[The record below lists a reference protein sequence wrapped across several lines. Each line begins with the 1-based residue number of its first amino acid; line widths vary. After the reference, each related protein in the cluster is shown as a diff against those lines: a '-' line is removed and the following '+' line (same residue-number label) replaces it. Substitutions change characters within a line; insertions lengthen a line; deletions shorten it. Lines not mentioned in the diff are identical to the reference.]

1 MPPFCWQCGAPPT
14 PAPATASPELR
25 PLLGF
30 DRLLTSNEVP
40 LDSEIQ
46 SIRDFISDGQNQV
59 ETLNSQIDNL
69 EAAIALLTQKR
80 DRMAEHVRQHCAIL
94 SPVRR
99 VPSELVCEILA
110 LSLSSDDEEPM
121 NRPPWHL
128 GHICRFWRCTVLAYP
143 ALWSSITIPS
153 SSSGHSSF
161 SMIETQ
167 LIRSADSPLTVGWSP
182 LNESGLPDLHPA
194 DLVLA
199 HSSRWRVL
207 VLNLLHY
214 EVELD
219 WLRVAGGRLAVLETL
234 QVRSIDPLVK
244 IPDIFSPA
252 PRLCKVLLADWDFD
266 FSPLVLQIPWAQI
279 THYSGSFAVDSQVK
293 ILEAAPNMVS
303 CAIGFPDW
311 VDSFE
316 PDISVVLPCLRR
328 LYIEMAGFLQCLRA
342 LLLQDLCCSYSESLD
357 GRSEILA
364 FVRRSSCS
372 LQTLVLM
379 RCSIDSDLI
388 TILGGL
394 SSLTRLII
402 QDHIESDEDSESQQI
417 ALFDAL
423 ATGLCPNL
431 VFLAYGFGPYVAA
444 VALLAMARSRFLLE
458 PPSPRMIQLRL
469 FRSSASFEA
478 CPRSIAVA
486 IQIMR
491 DDGFD
496 IEFLAPAEA
505 NLLKGRDFFS

>member
-1 MPPFCWQCGAPPT
+1 
-14 PAPATASPELR
+14 
-25 PLLGF
+25 
-30 DRLLTSNEVP
+30 
-40 LDSEIQ
+40 
-46 SIRDFISDGQNQV
+46 
-59 ETLNSQIDNL
+59 
-69 EAAIALLTQKR
+69 
-80 DRMAEHVRQHCAIL
+80 
-94 SPVRR
+94 
-99 VPSELVCEILA
+99 
-110 LSLSSDDEEPM
+110 
-121 NRPPWHL
+121 
-128 GHICRFWRCTVLAYP
+128 
-143 ALWSSITIPS
+143 
-153 SSSGHSSF
+153 
-161 SMIETQ
+161 
-167 LIRSADSPLTVGWSP
+167 
-182 LNESGLPDLHPA
+182 
-194 DLVLA
+194 
-199 HSSRWRVL
+199 
-207 VLNLLHY
+207 
-214 EVELD
+214 
-219 WLRVAGGRLAVLETL
+219 
-234 QVRSIDPLVK
+234 
-244 IPDIFSPA
+244 
-252 PRLCKVLLADWDFD
+252 
-266 FSPLVLQIPWAQI
+266 
-279 THYSGSFAVDSQVK
+279 
-293 ILEAAPNMVS
+293 
-303 CAIGFPDW
+303 
-311 VDSFE
+311 
-316 PDISVVLPCLRR
+316 
-328 LYIEMAGFLQCLRA
+328 MAGFLQCLRA
-342 LLLQDLCCSYSESLD
+342 PLLQDLCCSYSESLD

-444 VALLAMARSRFLLE
+444 VPLLAMARSRFLLE

-505 NLLKGRDFFS
+505 NLLKGRNFFS